1 MSRTDYLILLAVA
14 VAQGLPVTANA
25 AGDAA
30 RGQTL
35 YQTRC
40 TTCHS
45 IDYNGVGPA
54 HKGLFGRK
62 AGSAADYTYSPALQ
76 ASTVIWSAQTLDK
89 WLTNPEKFIPGQ
101 KMGFMVPAAKDRA
114 DLITYLK
121 KVTKEEAAAK
131 P

>member
-1 MSRTDYLILLAVA
+1 MSRTTFFIFLAA
-14 VAQGLPVTANA
+14 IATLGLPRDAR

-62 AGSAADYTYSPALQ
+62 AGSVVDYTYSPAVQ

-101 KMGFMVPAAKDRA
+101 KMGFMVPDAKDRA
-114 DLITYLK
+114 DLIAYLK
-121 KVTKEEAAAK
+121 KETAK

>member
-1 MSRTDYLILLAVA
+1 MSRTTVLIFLTLIVTPW
-14 VAQGLPVTANA
+14 AQETFASGI
-25 AGDAA
+25 GDAT
-30 RGQTL
+30 RGQAL
-35 YQTRC
+35 YQSRC

-62 AGSAADYTYSPALQ
+62 AGSLADYTYSPALQ

-114 DLITYLK
+114 D
-121 KVTKEEAAAK
+121 
-131 P
+131 